1 MFEFVAGLFDTSGFV
16 PRAQCGNWTPRLI
29 WLHIISD
36 LLIWIA
42 YVSIPII
49 LLAFARR
56 KELPFPRVFVL
67 FALFILAC
75 GSVHFVEAVIFFEP
89 IYRFSGVL
97 KALTA
102 AVSLMT
108 VVALVPLVR
117 RLFTMEPGKLLA
129 VLEPGRAGGFG
140 VRGVSVWVTAVWI
153 AAVIVLVANTA
164 VSSININALIYNEE
178 LITHTRLVKQELSL
192 LLSDMKD
199 AETGHRG
206 FQITSKGS
214 YLVPFFDGT
223 RAARQ
228 RVIRLEAMTADNSD
242 QIQDAAVLKELISTK
257 IDEMGRTFLMHVFQG
272 REAAQ
277 LEIGK
282 DEGRQL
288 MDDIRATVARM
299 DAREDHLLAE
309 RATVS
314 KNKYRT
320 TTVTSLLGGGM
331 ALGMV
336 MLGYGLIRWEL
347 GRRLLAENIIQQRE
361 TQLARSEDQ
370 FRTLATAVPQIVWVA
385 RPDGSREY
393 YNAKWYEYTGMT
405 EEETLGW
412 GWSKALHPDDKARGE
427 ARWKQSYE
435 TGCEYEIEYR
445 MRGADGNYRWYL
457 GRALPQRDDSGAIVR
472 WFGSST
478 DITDRRKAED
488 ELADRARVAALRA
501 GVATA
506 LAAGSETLVALQGCA
521 ETLVHNLGAALARIW
536 TLDPTGV
543 WLELQASAGMYTHTN
558 GAHSRVRV
566 GDYKIG
572 AIAATRT
579 PHLTNDVPN
588 DPKVSDPAW
597 AKREGLVS
605 FAGYPLIVD
614 DRVLGVVALFSRQKL
629 TDGVVTD
636 LNPIA
641 ASIAQYVQRRR
652 VEAAIRTSEERYRT
666 LTEAIPQIVWNA
678 TPDGEVSYFNHRW
691 LEYTQ
696 LPLEGIRGKGWLAAA
711 HPGDQERVLT
721 SWRNTVANAVAGTVD
736 RFREEVRLRRGDTG
750 EFRWFLTVAV
760 PLRRVDGGGV
770 DQWIGSMAD
779 IHDQKTAAEVIRE
792 SEEKFRQLAESIP
805 QLAWMTDA
813 DGYIFWYNQRWYD
826 YTGTTFQEMKGWGWQ
841 AVQDPAEAP
850 RVIAKFKAHI
860 ISGEPWE
867 DTFPLRRADGVMR
880 WHLSR
885 ARPIRDE
892 AGRVVR
898 WFGTNTDITEQRE
911 LEQKLRAGEERFRTL
926 TEAVPQMVWTANPTG
941 EVTFFNRRWD
951 EYTGM
956 RLGQNPDDRKPG
968 EWSNVVHPDD
978 AEQLR
983 ADWQL
988 AVAHQPER
996 FSDEFRL
1003 KRASDGEYRWM
1014 LSTAVPLRGA
1024 EGVVTEWVGS
1034 ITDID
1039 DQKRQSENLEWMVR
1053 ERTAAL
1059 VDEVEERRL
1068 VEQRVRAVAAELARS
1083 NAELEQ
1089 FAYVAS
1095 HDLQEPL
1102 RKIQAFGDRLRNKF
1116 RDQLPDGGKD
1126 YVDRM
1131 LNSAGRMR
1139 QLIDDLLSFSRVTSQ
1154 SRPFVRVELGKI
1166 VREVVSDLSVRIEQ
1180 TGGEVR
1186 ISELPEIDADA
1197 MQMRQLFQN
1206 LIANALKFQR
1216 PDVPPIVEVQGEL
1229 VTAPPLEAGEPSIPS
1244 CRLTVKD
1251 NGIGF
1256 DTKYL
1261 DRIFQVFQRLHGREE
1276 YEGTGVGLAICRK
1289 IAERHAGTITAA
1301 SQLGEGATFTVILPV
1316 RQPRLVAPL
1325 IEGGT

>member
-1 MFEFVAGLFDTSGFV
+1 MLEFVSGLFDTSGFV
-16 PRAQCGNWTPRLI
+16 PRAQCGSWTPGLI

-67 FALFILAC
+67 FAMFILAC
-75 GSVHFVEAVIFFEP
+75 GFVHFVEAVIFFEP

-108 VVALVPLVR
+108 VAALVPLVR
-117 RLFTMEPGKLLA
+117 QLFALDPGKLIAL
-129 VLEPGRAGGFG
+129 LQPRHTGGFG
-140 VRGVSVWVTAVWI
+140 LRGVSVWVTSVWI
-153 AAVIVLVANTA
+153 AAVTVLVANTA

-178 LITHTRLVKQELSL
+178 LITHTRAVKFELNS

-206 FQITSKGS
+206 FQITGKGV

-223 RAARQ
+223 KAARQ
-228 RVIRLEAMTADNSD
+228 RALRLEAITTDNPD
-242 QIQDAAVLKELISTK
+242 QTHDAAKLKELVSFK
-257 IDEMGRTFLMHVFQG
+257 IDEMGRMLLVHIFQG
-272 REAAQ
+272 REVAHQ
-277 LEIGK
+277 EIGT
-282 DEGRQL
+282 DRGRLL
-288 MDDIRATVARM
+288 MDEIRATVARM
-299 DAREDHLLAE
+299 DSREDQLLAE
-309 RATVS
+309 RATIS
-314 KNKYRT
+314 KNKYRA

-331 ALGMV
+331 ALGMIL
-336 MLGYGLIRWEL
+336 LGYGLIRWEL
-347 GRRLLAENIIQQRE
+347 GRRLLAENVIKQRE
-361 TQLARSEDQ
+361 AQLARSEDQ

-412 GWSKALHPDDKARGE
+412 GWSKALHPDDKERGE

-435 TGCEYEIEYR
+435 AGCEYEIEYR
-445 MRGADGNYRWYL
+445 MRGADGNYRWFL
-457 GRALPQRDDSGAIVR
+457 GRALPQRDASGAIVR

-478 DITDRRKAED
+478 DITDRRMAE
-488 ELADRARVAALRA
+488 ATIRA
-501 GVATA
+501 
-506 LAAGSETLVALQGCA
+506 
-521 ETLVHNLGAALARIW
+521 
-536 TLDPTGV
+536 
-543 WLELQASAGMYTHTN
+543 
-558 GAHSRVRV
+558 
-566 GDYKIG
+566 
-572 AIAATRT
+572 
-579 PHLTNDVPN
+579 
-588 DPKVSDPAW
+588 
-597 AKREGLVS
+597 
-605 FAGYPLIVD
+605 
-614 DRVLGVVALFSRQKL
+614 
-629 TDGVVTD
+629 
-636 LNPIA
+636 
-641 ASIAQYVQRRR
+641 
-652 VEAAIRTSEERYRT
+652 SEERYRT

-678 TPDGEVSYFNHRW
+678 TPDGEVTYFNQRW

-696 LPLEGIRGKGWLAAA
+696 LPLEKLLEKTWLAAL
-711 HPGDQERVLT
+711 HPADQERVQT
-721 SWRNTVANAVAGTVD
+721 SWRNTIANAAVGNVD
-736 RFREEVRLRRGDTG
+736 RFREELRLRRGDTG
-750 EFRWFLTVAV
+750 EYRWFLTVAV
-760 PLRRVDGGGV
+760 PLRRADGGI

-813 DGYIFWYNQRWYD
+813 DGYIFWYNERWYD
-826 YTGTTFQEMKGWGWQ
+826 YTGTTFQEVKGWGWQ
-841 AVQDPAEAP
+841 AVLDPAELS
-850 RVIAKFKAHI
+850 RVLTKFKGHLK
-860 ISGEPWE
+860 SGEPWE
-867 DTFPLRRADGVMR
+867 DTFLLRRADGQMR

-885 ARPIRDE
+885 ARPIRDD

-911 LEQKLRAGEERFRTL
+911 LEEKLRAGEERFRTL
-926 TEAVPQMVWTANPTG
+926 TEAVPQMVWTADTGG
-941 EVTFFNRRWD
+941 EVTFFNRRWG
-951 EYTGM
+951 EYTGTG
-956 RLGQNPDDRKPG
+956 LGTNPG
-968 EWSNVVHPDD
+968 EWANVVHPEDVD
-978 AEQLR
+978 QLR

-1003 KRASDGEYRWM
+1003 KRAADGAFRWM
-1014 LSTAVPLRGA
+1014 LSTAVPLRNVEGA
-1024 EGVVTEWVGS
+1024 VTEWVGS

-1039 DQKRQSENLEWMVR
+1039 DQKRQAENLECMVR

-1059 VDEVEERRL
+1059 VDEIEERRL

-1102 RKIQAFGDRLRNKF
+1102 RKIQAFGDRLRTKF
-1116 RDQLPDGGKD
+1116 RDDLPDVGRD

-1139 QLIDDLLSFSRVTSQ
+1139 QLIDDLLSFSRVTTQ
-1154 SRPFVRVELGKI
+1154 SRPPVRVDLGKI

-1180 TGGEVR
+1180 TRGEVR
-1186 ISELPEIDADA
+1186 IGDLPEIDADP

-1216 PDVPPIVEVQGEL
+1216 PGVPPIVEVQSES
-1229 VTAPPLEAGEPSIPS
+1229 VAAPPLEADGPSIPS
-1244 CRLTVKD
+1244 CRLSVKD

-1289 IAERHAGTITAA
+1289 IAERHAGTITAT
-1301 SQLGEGATFTVILPV
+1301 SRVGEGAAFTVTLPI
-1316 RQPRLVAPL
+1316 RQQPLAPTGGS
-1325 IEGGT
+1325 EGQT